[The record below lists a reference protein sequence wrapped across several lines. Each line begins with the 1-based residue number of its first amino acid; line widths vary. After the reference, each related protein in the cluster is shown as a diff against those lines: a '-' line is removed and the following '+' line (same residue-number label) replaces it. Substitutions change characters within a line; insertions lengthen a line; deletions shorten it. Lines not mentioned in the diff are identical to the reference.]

1 MNMIVYQMDVKTA
14 FLNGILRKEVYVGQP
29 DGFVDQD
36 NPNHV
41 YKLKKALYGLKQA
54 PRACDPWILHGRRNP
69 NGMKNTR
76 AKLTEKHLHAV
87 KRIFKYLRG
96 TINRGLWYPK
106 DSSITLTAYAD
117 ADHVGCQDTRRSNQ
131 RLIQTSPTE
140 PTKKVALAFEVTPF
154 YNAFDVS
161 VDVPEIYMQEFWAT
175 VTKHHFSLRFKMNGK
190 SHTVNVDN
198 FIDMLKICPKLLGQ
212 KFEDPYLKK
221 RYSLS
226 LEILDTLYLSGK
238 TTTLESLHLSRAK
251 ILWGFTKVIF
261 DYFMAKDPSISRRNK
276 MFWHTTRVDSMF
288 TTIRVISKHQ
298 DIQLYSAILPLHLTN
313 QAMLESEVYKTYRT
327 YATAEQMKI
336 ALERRKIQQHSS
348 HASGSGAD
356 EATGVTPRVPDVPSY
371 DSEAEQISWKF
382 SDEEDDDE
390 VGLNDNDDDNDD
402 DKDNDND
409 DADVDNQDD
418 DDQED
423 NGQDDEDQ
431 VD

>member
-14 FLNGILRKEVYVGQP
+14 FLNGILREEVYVSQP

-36 NPNHV
+36 NLNHV
-41 YKLKKALYGLKQA
+41 YKFKKALYGLKQA

-76 AKLTEKHLHAV
+76 LMQTLITWVAKILDGVLLDVCNYWETDLLAGHKKGTKGVRISSTKAEYIAMSGCCAQILWMRSQLTD
-87 KRIFKYLRG
+87 Y
-96 TINRGLWYPK
+96 GLGFNK
-106 DSSITLTAYAD
+106 FQ
-117 ADHVGCQDTRRSNQ
+117 CNQ

-251 ILWGFTKVIF
+251 ILWVIV

-276 MFWHTTRVDSMF
+276 MFWHTAKDDFMF

-298 DIQLYSAILPLHLTN
+298 DTQLYGAILRQHLTN
-313 QAMLESEVYKTYRT
+313 QAMLESKAYKTYRA
-327 YATAEQMKI
+327 YATGEKTLKPKSTKKKA
-336 ALERRKIQQHSS
+336 
-348 HASGSGAD
+348 
-356 EATGVTPRVPDVPSY
+356 
-371 DSEAEQISWKF
+371 DSESSPTTKPTQ
-382 SDEEDDDE
+382 
-390 VGLNDNDDDNDD
+390 GL
-402 DKDNDND
+402 
-409 DADVDNQDD
+409 
-418 DDQED
+418 
-423 NGQDDEDQ
+423 
-431 VD
+431 